1 MALRPLTTRRRRL
14 LVGAAVLAVFATAL
28 VGWVSGPGYRAPKLS
43 PQAQRALA
51 NPPVGAPSPSASPS
65 SSAKTTPATPGKAR
79 ASGPLALLPDLPQS
93 TSVNGADAPLRS
105 VKMTLQSDAAI
116 VQMGYLVR
124 GGKPDRYSDKNV
136 RSPAVITTLARGYG
150 LVAEIGGQ
158 ASPYATYITCSVTV
172 DGQLHSRH
180 TVRGAWAVAVC
191 MG

>member
-1 MALRPLTTRRRRL
+1 
-14 LVGAAVLAVFATAL
+14 
-28 VGWVSGPGYRAPKLS
+28 
-43 PQAQRALA
+43 
-51 NPPVGAPSPSASPS
+51 
-65 SSAKTTPATPGKAR
+65 
-79 ASGPLALLPDLPQS
+79 LALLPDLPQS